1 MLKRLHDVA
10 VAASLIIC
18 IVAAAFWA
26 QSYDGH
32 NSIIRTRYLPP
43 DPGIKFDDITAA
55 GVRSSEVIGVVDGEF
70 VLGSSKTPARGV
82 GRTSGWHLFRLPSR
96 NLIGD
101 EDLMHRL
108 GLDLTSRTTPRGKSM
123 RLEFPMW
130 LAVAVTAILPGWWY
144 FGWSRKRTRS
154 MSLCSLCGYNLTDLV
169 VRTCPNCGMQVAR
182 PSPATTPSVRTSA
195 S

>member
-1 MLKRLHDVA
+1 MLRRLHHVA

-18 IVAAAFWA
+18 IAAAALWA

-32 NSIIRTRYLPP
+32 NSIIRTRFLPP
-43 DPGIKFDDITAA
+43 DPVITSNDFTAA

-70 VLGSSKTPARGV
+70 VLGLSKTPARGV
-82 GRTSGWHLFRLPSR
+82 GRTSAWHLFRLPSR

-108 GLDLTSRTTPRGKSM
+108 GLDLTSRTTPRGKSV

-130 LAVAVTAILPGWWY
+130 LLVAGTALLPGWWY
-144 FGWSRKRTRS
+144 FNWSRKRARS
-154 MSLCSLCGYNLTDLV
+154 IVISCAVCADIT
-169 VRTCPNCGMQVAR
+169 
-182 PSPATTPSVRTSA
+182 
-195 S
+195 